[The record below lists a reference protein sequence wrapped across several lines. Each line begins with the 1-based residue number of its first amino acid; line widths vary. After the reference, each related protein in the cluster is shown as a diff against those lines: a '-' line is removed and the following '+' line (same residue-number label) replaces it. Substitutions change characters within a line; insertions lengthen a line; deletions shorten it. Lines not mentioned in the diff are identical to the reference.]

1 MASQTPAETRGI
13 GYQQENNMDLIL
25 WRHAEAEPG
34 VPDME
39 RALTR
44 KGHKQARRMGLWLAT
59 QLPEGCKILVSPA
72 LRALQSAEGLGR
84 KFKIDADLA
93 PDASARGILNA
104 AGWPAAKEAVLV
116 IGHQPALGQV
126 AALLMTGEEQ
136 DWDLRKACAW
146 WFSQREPG
154 VASSTYLKA
163 VMAPELI
170 VK

>member
-1 MASQTPAETRGI
+1 LHK
-13 GYQQENNMDLIL
+13 ENSMDLIL

-72 LRALQSAEGLGR
+72 LRTLETAEGLGR
-84 KFKIDADLA
+84 KFKIHADLA
-93 PDASARGILNA
+93 PGASAGAILQA
-104 AGWPAAKEAVLV
+104 ACWPAAKESVLV
-116 IGHQPALGQV
+116 IGHQPTLGQV
-126 AALLMTGEEQ
+126 ASLLMAGNEQ
-136 DWDLRKACAW
+136 DWELRKGCAW

-154 VASSTYLKA
+154 DASSTYLKA
-163 VMAPELI
+163 VMGPDLI
-170 VK
+170 VQ